1 MCAAALLLPG
11 AGSAG
16 DAVHGARIAI
26 SGAGSSTVTAA
37 SGMATVELAP
47 GRYTATAT
55 AVGYADA
62 KTAFPVAP

>member
-1 MCAAALLLPG
+1 MRRGAPAAWGRLVR
-11 AGSAG
+11 

-37 SGMATVELAP
+37 SGTATVELAP

-62 KTAFPVAP
+62 KTAFLVAP